1 MAAVV
6 SYLRSRGLA
15 WELCSTV
22 EAVLDAASSRYG
34 GRRSISSLNRQ
45 LARWGDLRSADW
57 RALIDLMPLLEQE
70 GPSVEELAWSNGF
83 DPRTLRSRTR
93 LLLGVGMRVAIGRPG
108 WEWKLETVL
117 RRHHYANSE
126 PSNGDT
132 VERPVVTSSVP
143 P

>member
-1 MAAVV
+1 M
-6 SYLRSRGLA
+6 
-15 WELCSTV
+15 
-22 EAVLDAASSRYG
+22 
-34 GRRSISSLNRQ
+34 
-45 LARWGDLRSADW
+45 
-57 RALIDLMPLLEQE
+57 DLMPLLEQE
-70 GPSVEELAWSNGF
+70 GTSVEELSWSNGL

-93 LLLGVGMRVAIGRPG
+93 LLLGVGVREAIGRPG